1 MYVFES
7 LCADCFATKKL
18 ASIRILKHK
27 ARVAEV
33 GSLSTKAKM
42 PTKTARRD
50 KCVVFARNCTV
61 ANLIQYNYA
70 IYTKRHCFWPNMCV
84 HRVICVLARLLARC
98 APSAGCSWS
107 PCPSPSSATTL
118 PTSTR
123 VRGGRSRSKRRGARG
138 DHLLFT
144 MIIIIII
151 IRAALEEK
159 RKEGHITPFG
169 QNLRMDVTELDQ
181 GEFCRCRCWSWF
193 WVSFEKEKKS

>member
-84 HRVICVLARLLARC
+84 DRVICVLARLLAQC

-123 VRGGRSRSKRRGARG
+123 VRGGRSRSKRRGARIEHHHHHHHHHQSCSG
-138 DHLLFT
+138 GEEEG
-144 MIIIIII
+144 
-151 IRAALEEK
+151 RAHHPLWAKPKDGCHRIGSRWILS
-159 RKEGHITPFG
+159 
-169 QNLRMDVTELDQ
+169 L
-181 GEFCRCRCWSWF
+181 
-193 WVSFEKEKKS
+193 